1 MKFLLLYFLEK
12 ITNFILDKIFNDYVC
27 TKFGSYKFLN
37 KMFALTNNFSL
48 HLTKLRFM
56 DIHK

>member
-27 TKFGSYKFLN
+27 TKFGSYKFVN
-37 KMFALTNNFSL
+37 KMFILTNNFSL
-48 HLTKLRFM
+48 LLTKLRFM
-56 DIHK
+56 HIHK

>member
-12 ITNFILDKIFNDYVC
+12 ITNFILDNIFNDYVC
-27 TKFGSYKFLN
+27 AKFGSYKFVN
-37 KMFALTNNFSL
+37 KMFTLTNNFSL